1 MDFEIQSVV
10 LKFRISGVET
20 LRDLFGLQLVI
31 LVLDFCRKDGDE
43 GMLEEKIRLDVNQ
56 KYG

>member
-20 LRDLFGLQLVI
+20 LRGHFDWQIVI
-31 LVLDFCRKDGDE
+31 LVLDCCRKDGDK
-43 GMLEEKIRLDVNQ
+43 GLLEEKIRLDVNQ
-56 KYG
+56 KDG